1 MGVDICLGGTSAIRA
16 WREARARVSL
26 GNQMDADDPEFRP
39 LLSRLI
45 RGEGPCLN
53 LVDLPTE
60 SSLQE
65 LPAMVCS
72 SSLGVLGPGNERVE
86 VLLGAASG
94 RRYFKGLACSVFGA
108 PLPNG
113 SLRVLREGLLVPS
126 PEMLVVLAAHVFSQL
141 ELTLLVCELCGFY
154 VQAPGF
160 DVGFLASPPVMTLSG
175 LSTYATDLEHL
186 CKDGNHRVPNG
197 LGKVRFACAHAVERS
212 ASPAETV
219 CALLLCLQRRY
230 GGYGLPKA
238 SLNGLVDADGTSFA
252 CDLLWK
258 PQGVVVEYQ
267 GACHDA
273 ASSAS
278 QDRRKAVLLAAEGFK
293 VIQIGKED
301 VRVLSRLDAVAKA
314 ISAALGV
321 AWRPPTES
329 FRAAQTELRRVLLAG
344 W

>member
-26 GNQMDADDPEFRP
+26 GNQMDADDPKFRP

-53 LVDLPTE
+53 LVDLPAE

-65 LPAMVCS
+65 RLQWCARPAWAFSVQTMRGLKSCS
-72 SSLGVLGPGNERVE
+72 ERPVAAATSK
-86 VLLGAASG
+86 VLLARCLG
-94 RRYFKGLACSVFGA
+94 RLYPMGRSEFCERGFSSR
-108 PLPNG
+108 LPRCWL
-113 SLRVLREGLLVPS
+113 SWR
-126 PEMLVVLAAHVFSQL
+126 HVFSQL

-154 VQAPGF
+154 VQAPGS
-160 DVGFLASPPVMTLSG
+160 DAGFLASPPVMTLSG

-197 LGKVRFACAHAVERS
+197 LGKVRFAYAHAVERS

-238 SLNGLVDADGTSFA
+238 SLNGFVDADGTSFA

-258 PQGVVVEYQ
+258 PQGVVAEYQ

-329 FRAAQTELRRVLLAG
+329 LRAAQTELRRVLLAG